1 MQRYTRT
8 LVQEETN
15 LTNLIEIALKQIEKE
30 DEDAKNN
37 TETEI
42 VDELNLSLD
51 ELEKQV
57 TDQDYLDFDEFLEGE
72 AQSDADWLDD
82 V

>member
-57 TDQDYLDFDEFLEGE
+57 TDQDLISLRLLLK
-72 AQSDADWLDD
+72 SRN
-82 V
+82 